1 VRRRLVSHRRTALI
15 IFAAIAVSFL
25 IYFAASLANAS
36 RSLRRAQHDV
46 ARETQLAY
54 RSVRLDRPISTGFEP
69 VSSPAQ
75 FRDAALLNGRLF
87 LCGPS
92 GLLEYAVDGKLHK
105 HFRPGLELPAA
116 PLVAIASAPGAGWSS
131 QQLWIATAGAGL
143 LRFDGAA
150 FEQILPANAAAR
162 SLTSVLPLASGR
174 ILLGT
179 EKAGVLVW
187 DGKALTELHPSLAGF
202 HVTALAGSEADLWI
216 GALDRGALRWH
227 AGQLD
232 RFTESSGLPDAQVLS
247 LAVDGPTAFVGTA
260 LGAAEFRDGRFTR
273 VLAPGIFAQT
283 LLVHADTLHIGTLE
297 EGIVDVALAAAKSR
311 PRARILASAEG
322 AITRLVELNNRI
334 YALTENALYQRRPDG
349 ALEPALDRTVQ
360 PSQLTDRNISA
371 LAFDRAGRLWVGYFD
386 RGLDILEPSLD
397 RARHIED
404 DRVFCVNRIVTED
417 ERGVTAVATANGLS
431 LFDASAQLRQTL
443 TKSDGLIANHVT
455 DVLLRAEG
463 KNVAITAATPAGV
476 TTIDDAGT
484 SSLYAFHG
492 LVNNHAYALAA
503 SGSRILVGTLG
514 GLSILDSGVV
524 TASYTTANSGLK
536 HNWIT
541 AIARVDADWFL
552 GTYGAGIL
560 KLDSAGRW
568 SAFAD
573 LKSPVEINPNAM
585 LVTSRAVYAGT
596 LGQGLAVF
604 NRASERWA
612 RITTGLPSANI
623 TALAAGGGY
632 IYIGTDNGLSR
643 VPETE
648 VPLP

>member
-1 VRRRLVSHRRTALI
+1 VRRRLVSHRRTALA
-15 IFAAIAVSFL
+15 IFVLASVCAIYIV
-25 IYFAASLANAS
+25 ASLATAS
-36 RSLRRAQHDV
+36 RSLHRAQHDV

-54 RSVRLDRPISTGFEP
+54 RSIRLDRPISTGFEP

-75 FRDAALLNGRLF
+75 FRDAVLLNGGLYI
-87 LCGPS
+87 CGPS
-92 GLLEYAVDGKLHK
+92 GLLEYAIDGKLHK
-105 HFRPGLELPAA
+105 HYRPGLELPAA
-116 PLVAIASAPGAGWSS
+116 PLVAMASAPGAGWSS
-131 QQLWIATAGAGL
+131 PQLWIATAGAGL
-143 LRFDGAA
+143 LRFDGAS

-162 SLTSVLPLASGR
+162 SVTSVLPLASGR

-187 DGKALTELHPSLAGF
+187 DGKALTELHTSLAGF

-216 GALDRGALRWH
+216 GALDRGALRRH

-247 LAVDGPTAFVGTA
+247 LAVDGSAAFVGTA
-260 LGAAEFRDGRFTR
+260 LGVAEFRDGRFTR
-273 VLAPGIFAQT
+273 VVAGGLFAQT
-283 LLVHADTLHIGTLE
+283 LLARGDTLHIGTLE
-297 EGIVDVALAAAKSR
+297 EGIVDVALAAAKPR
-311 PRARILASAEG
+311 PRARTFATAEG
-322 AITRLVELNNRI
+322 AVTRLIELNHQI
-334 YALTENALYQRRPDG
+334 YALTENALRQRRSDG
-349 ALEPALDRTVQ
+349 ALEPALDASAQ
-360 PSQLTDRNISA
+360 PAQLTDRNISA

-417 ERGVTAVATANGLS
+417 NHGVTAVATANGLS
-431 LFDASAQLRQTL
+431 LFDAAAQLRQTL

-455 DVLLRAEG
+455 DVLLRADG

-484 SSLYAFHG
+484 SSLYAFQG

-503 SGSRILVGTLG
+503 SGSRVLVGTLG

-524 TASYTTANSGLK
+524 TAGYTTANSGLK

-552 GTYGAGIL
+552 GTYGAGVL

-573 LKSPVEINPNAM
+573 LKAPIEINNNAM
-585 LVTSRAVYAGT
+585 LVTARAVYAGT

-604 NRASERWA
+604 NRASERWT
-612 RITTGLPSANI
+612 RITTGLPSANV

-643 VPETE
+643 VPETQ